1 MATELEH
8 SRHGALVAPTRTPA
22 GTQPYTDNGALQRDA
37 TQRPVTWH
45 SAVLPTPAES
55 PSRRAPNL
63 ALAGLQLALGY
74 EWLAS
79 GMDKLLYGPFS
90 RALGPL
96 LTGTLRNSAIPA
108 PFADLL
114 RAAVLPHAAVFAILV
129 EWGETLTGLGLI
141 AAGGAALLA
150 PWAGRR
156 LGRQAV
162 RWVARGH
169 RALDQLAVA
178 AAMAAGAM
186 GLSFYALDGA
196 PTPWF
201 TPSIAFGG
209 ALDVGLLLALGSA
222 VLLAAAAGEW
232 LRRHARVML
241 APE

>member
-22 GTQPYTDNGALQRDA
+22 GTRPYADDSALHRDA
-37 TQRPVTWH
+37 TQRPVTRR
-45 SAVLPTPAES
+45 SATLPTPAKS
-55 PSRRAPNL
+55 SSRRAPNL
-63 ALAGLQLALGY
+63 ALAGLQLLLGY

-79 GMDKLLYGPFS
+79 GVDKLLYGTFP

-96 LTGTLRNSAIPA
+96 LTGTLRAGTIPA
-108 PFADLL
+108 PFVDLL
-114 RAAVLPHAAVFAILV
+114 RAAILPHAAVFAVLV

-141 AAGGAALLA
+141 AAGVAALLA
-150 PWAGRR
+150 PWAERR
-156 LGRQAV
+156 LGRQAA
-162 RWVARGH
+162 RWVARG
-169 RALDQLAVA
+169 RRILDQLAVA
-178 AAMAAGAM
+178 AAAAAGVM
-186 GLSFYALDGA
+186 GLSFYALDGV

-209 ALDVGLLLALGSA
+209 ALDTGLLLALGSA

-232 LRRHARVML
+232 LRRHARAML